1 MTLAS
6 VQQALEPLGLLDR
19 IVFFEKDATP
29 TVADAARLLGC
40 EPRLIAK
47 TMAVKLLS
55 GPALIVLA
63 GAPRV
68 DGKKFRRRFQESM
81 KFIPSEERL
90 EMTGPGPGSM
100 TPIGAKRG
108 VPIYFDES
116 LRSLPE
122 RHPAGGAAETVAR
135 LKLSELEKAAPPNEW
150 VDLAREGE

>member
-40 EPRLIAK
+40 ELRLIAK

-63 GAPRV
+63 GAP
-68 DGKKFRRRFQESM
+68 GLM
-81 KFIPSEERL
+81 
-90 EMTGPGPGSM
+90 
-100 TPIGAKRG
+100 AKNSASASRKARSS
-108 VPIYFDES
+108 Y
-116 LRSLPE
+116 LRKS
-122 RHPAGGAAETVAR
+122 AS
-135 LKLSELEKAAPPNEW
+135 K
-150 VDLAREGE
+150 